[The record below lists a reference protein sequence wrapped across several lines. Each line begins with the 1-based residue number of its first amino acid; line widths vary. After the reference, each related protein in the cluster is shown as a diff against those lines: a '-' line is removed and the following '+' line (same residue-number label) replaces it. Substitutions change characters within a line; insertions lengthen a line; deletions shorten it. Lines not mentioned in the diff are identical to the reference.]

1 MARRTGTRTSPEL
14 EGLAERVRSLL
25 RDGESQADFAARA
38 GVSQAG
44 LSGILRGA
52 IPGID
57 VVIAI
62 ANAGGVSVEWL
73 ALGIEQPGHRERK
86 TQVAARQ
93 ENPLDY
99 DLLRV
104 VIEVVEKELKSRR
117 KQLSPE
123 IKAEVF
129 ALAYA
134 IMRDEEDHQQGSD
147 KIVRLARL
155 AG

>member
-73 ALGIEQPGHRERK
+73 ALGIEQPGNRELK

-104 VIEVVEKELKSRR
+104 VIEVVEKELKARR
-117 KQLSPE
+117 KQLSPDT
-123 IKAEVF
+123 KAEVF

-134 IMRDEEDHQQGSD
+134 IMRDEEDLQQGSD